1 MSIEELYGSTG
12 FYYTVLVVSTLAI
25 ATFLTLIIRKSLSL
39 SIIKY
44 SKRLKADPTNYAF
57 IKNSVG
63 FIIYSIAI
71 FFIFMKIPYLRS
83 LGTALF
89 AGAGIFAA
97 IIGFASQKAFA
108 NIVSGIFILIFK
120 PFRVNDTIAFLDSTK
135 GVVEEITLRHTII
148 RNYENRRMI
157 IPNSNISNETII
169 NSNIFDQ
176 KIRMHI
182 TFGIGYDSDIDKAIS
197 IIRDEC
203 MKHPDIID
211 NRTAEEIE
219 IGSPAVL
226 MRMIEIADSA
236 LVLKAYVWTKSN
248 DEAFALKCDVLKSVF
263 ERLNKEGIEQPY
275 PYHTLVYKKDIEEQN
290 MMEHIEK
297 N

>member
-1 MSIEELYGSTG
+1 MTFENDNL
-12 FYYTVLVVSTLAI
+12 YYTVLIVGTFAV
-25 ATFLTLIIRKSLSL
+25 ATILTLILRKSLGL
-39 SIIKY
+39 FILRY
-44 SKRLKADPTNYAF
+44 SVKLKTDPTNYAF
-57 IKNSVG
+57 LKNSVG
-63 FIIYSIAI
+63 FIIYCIAI
-71 FFIFMKIPYLRS
+71 FFIFMKIPYLKS

-120 PFRVNDTIAFLDSTK
+120 PFRVNDTIEFLDSTK

-157 IPNSNISNETII
+157 IPNGNISNETII

-203 MKHPDIID
+203 MNHPDFID
-211 NRTAEEIE
+211 NRTPEEIE
-219 IGSPAVL
+219 NGTPAVL
-226 MRMIEIADSA
+226 IRMIEIADSA
-236 LVLKAYVWTKSN
+236 IVLKAYVWTKSN
-248 DEAFALKCDVLKSVF
+248 DEAFALKCDILKTVF
-263 ERLNKEGIEQPY
+263 DRLNKEGIEQPY

-290 MMEHIEK
+290 NLIL
-297 N
+297 